1 MYRESVLIATESVFV
16 GSCGC
21 TESVFVGSC
30 GCTESVIFLTGYQ
43 YQRVPEATVRQP
55 HHRKPV

>member
-1 MYRESVLIATESVFV
+1 MFNIDLDVQESLLIASESVFV

-21 TESVFVGSC
+21 TEF
-30 GCTESVIFLTGYQ
+30 VIFLTGYQ